1 MICNKCGNAVEHDV
15 YFCEKC
21 GNRVRKE
28 KVEIDRSQLKGMAL
42 WEENPIF
49 GTVGALLGSVA
60 GVAIF
65 YQWFMF
71 FGTQFLA
78 PIPGGVMG
86 ALIAC
91 GYWWLG
97 KRLRGVGTVISVVL
111 VLLSGWLANHIFWTM
126 VIFSN
131 GISGFYDYWNVFL
144 NLGRYIDAG
153 DISLVYYIMG
163 MLSIYF
169 GAFVAVAI
177 SVGAYRTFGKA

>member
-1 MICNKCGNAVEHDV
+1 MEHDV

-28 KVEIDRSQLKGMAL
+28 RVEIDRSQLKGMAL

-60 GVAIF
+60 GVVIF

-78 PIPGGVMG
+78 PVPGGVLG
-86 ALIAC
+86 ALTAC

-97 KRLRGVGTVISVVL
+97 KRLRGVGTAVSVIL

-126 VIFSN
+126 VVYSN
-131 GISGFYDYWNVFL
+131 GISGMFSYWEAFMI
-144 NLGRYIDAG
+144 LGRYMDTG
-153 DISLVYYIMG
+153 DISPFYYIMG
-163 MLSIYF
+163 MISIYF
-169 GAFVAVAI
+169 GAFVGVAV
-177 SVGAYRTFGKA
+177 SVGIYRTVDKD